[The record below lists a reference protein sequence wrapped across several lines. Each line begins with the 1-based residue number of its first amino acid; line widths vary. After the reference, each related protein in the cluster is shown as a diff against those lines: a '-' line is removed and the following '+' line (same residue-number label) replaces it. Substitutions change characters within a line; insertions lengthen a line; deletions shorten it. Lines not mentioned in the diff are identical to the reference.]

1 MFLCT
6 GGRCKIKKKKEMKY
20 HKANTTKL
28 LHIISEN
35 ALFNLDSIKFF
46 RSLKTPKVSVVEI
59 T

>member
-1 MFLCT
+1 
-6 GGRCKIKKKKEMKY
+6 MKY